1 MILPGNT
8 MVTLNIKNEEV
19 VRLVKELAERE
30 GKSMTAAV
38 REAVE
43 DRLARD
49 GKARVDEERIQ
60 YWLRRG
66 ADRRAHAT
74 PEWLATNVDDLLYDV
89 DGPSK

>member
-1 MILPGNT
+1 MPQLTIRNPEA
-8 MVTLNIKNEEV
+8 I
-19 VRLVKELAERE
+19 RLIRELAELE
-30 GKSMTAAV
+30 GRSMTEVV

-49 GKARVDEERIQ
+49 SKARIDEERIQ
-60 YWLRRG
+60 YWPKRG
-66 ADRRAHAT
+66 AERRAHAT